1 MASLKR
7 MAEVAAENIAVTAP
21 ENEAPRVIVKT
32 AVPPVVRNVMRR
44 SLLVYWRELAISLA

>member
-1 MASLKR
+1 MPSLKR

-44 SLLVYWRELAISLA
+44 SLLVYWCELAISLA